1 MNQQMEE
8 EKIRNRVSEST
19 LLQIC
24 PEDWYDQRP
33 RFTFDLAEFLF
44 QGLVL
49 KELEFRA
56 ALKAHNWNAYQ
67 GGILSVFCSADAI
80 IPTWAFMLV
89 SVHASPI
96 AEVIF
101 CREEQLDEFLYARMI
116 QQLDLTEFEGKKVIV
131 KGCSKH
137 PVPVS
142 AYVALSHRLMP
153 VVQSL
158 MFGEPCSN
166 VPLFKRKKNEN
177 G

>member
-1 MNQQMEE
+1 MAEE
-8 EKIRNRVSEST
+8 EIINRVAASP

-24 PEDWYDQRP
+24 PEDWYDLRQR
-33 RFTFDLAEFLF
+33 FSLDIAEYLF
-44 QGLVL
+44 EGIVL

-56 ALKAHNWNAYQ
+56 AMKSYNWKALE
-67 GGILSVFCSADAI
+67 GGVLCVFCSVDAI

-89 SVHASPI
+89 SVHASPF
-96 AEVIF
+96 AEVLF
-101 CREEQLDEFLYARMI
+101 CRPENLDEFLFDRI
-116 QQLDLTEFEGKKVIV
+116 IKDLNINEFEGKKVII

-142 AYVALSHRLMP
+142 AYVALSTRLMP

-166 VPLFKRKKNEN
+166 VPLFKKKNA
-177 G
+177 